1 MTMHIEMIAAISN
14 FGAPKWKK
22 PLKPIHLASCTVE
35 KSSRPIGQATRVPI
49 AMESSTA
56 IWLTKPRKHRVIT
69 TMSSITRPASAMWE
83 TCP

>member
-1 MTMHIEMIAAISN
+1 MTMHIEMIAAASN
-14 FGAPKWKK
+14 FGWPNRKN
-22 PLKPIHLASCTVE
+22 PLKPTQAAECVLE
-35 KSSRPIGQATRVPI
+35 KSSRPIGQATSVPI

-56 IWLTKPRKHRVIT
+56 IWLMNPRKHRVIT